1 MVKKESLGEWTI
13 LDNWSVLIKDAHGRG
28 EKVLK
33 ETEKVIKESKAPDIR
48 MEKVKV
54 GTGGLSGLLS
64 KTKERDY
71 LRVANEDLEHYRMY
85 IGARD
90 YGNNLDVQ
98 WYLVRTIRRLK
109 RRKISES
116 LKAVAKDA
124 RRGIVGINLFEEQD
138 LRAYVTLIH
147 HSLLEAVENLM
158 ASLNQDPS
166 KIERKS
172 RGFLGVS

>member
-1 MVKKESLGEWTI
+1 MAEERASLRRRKKI
-13 LDNWSVLIKDAHGRG
+13 
-28 EKVLK
+28 
-33 ETEKVIKESKAPDIR
+33 IKESKAPDIR
-48 MEKVKV
+48 IEKVKV
-54 GTGGLSGLLS
+54 GTGGLSGFLS

-98 WYLVRTIRRLK
+98 WYLVRTTRRLK
-109 RRKISES
+109 RERISEGF
-116 LKAVAKDA
+116 KAMAKDM
-124 RRGIVGINLFEEQD
+124 RRGLIGVNLFERQD

-147 HSLLEAVENLM
+147 HSLLEAVEKLM
-158 ASLNQDPS
+158 VSLNQDPS
-166 KIERKS
+166 KIDRKS